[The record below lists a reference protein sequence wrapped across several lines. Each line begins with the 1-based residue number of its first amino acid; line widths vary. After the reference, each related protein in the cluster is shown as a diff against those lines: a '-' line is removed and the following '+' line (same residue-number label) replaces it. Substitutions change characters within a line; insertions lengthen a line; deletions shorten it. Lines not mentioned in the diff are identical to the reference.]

1 MAHCVVHSLD
11 AAVAAGVIGA
21 RGDFAGAQKFVYR
34 GRELG
39 AELRATVKE
48 QCRGTAPDGDEPVDE
63 NVGRSFGSEFRF
75 GDGEHV
81 STAAEAVREEED
93 VGVSSSR
100 GWKGPGE
107 EIGVGVVTSA
117 AICEAGVICG
127 EKFYPTLY
135 AWFGLADFGDLLEA
149 FMVGVDVKEDAK

>member
-1 MAHCVVHSLD
+1 MVNSLD

-21 RGDFAGAQKFVYR
+21 CGDFADAQTFVDR

-39 AELRATVKE
+39 AEVRAIVRE
-48 QCRGTAPDGDEPVDE
+48 QCRGTAPGGDEAVDE

-81 STAAEAVREEED
+81 STAAEAVCEEED

-100 GWKGPGE
+100 GRKGTE
-107 EIGVGVVTSA
+107 VVDTDRDTR
-117 AICEAGVICG
+117 AIRQWNGQCRPA
-127 EKFYPTLY
+127 YR
-135 AWFGLADFGDLLEA
+135 LA
-149 FMVGVDVKEDAK
+149 